1 MLSVSESS
9 SGESN
14 PEVETP
20 AMEYA
25 DLPQPLIAGVERLAL
40 DSPAAGPELADM
52 PTPKHKTFN
61 RPARLPIDNEP
72 RPLAGPRSPTKSTRS
87 GHPRWSNNLLNK
99 ALGAVARERSSAAKA
114 PASPS
119 SPTTPT
125 GKRWGPGHR
134 RNGSH
139 ASKASTTRGA

>member
-1 MLSVSESS
+1 MPSVSESS
-9 SGESN
+9 SGESD

-25 DLPQPLIAGVERLAL
+25 DLPQPLVAGVERLGL

-87 GHPRWSNNLLNK
+87 GRPRWSNNLLNK
-99 ALGAVARERSSAAKA
+99 ALAFDCVRVWAVCGHKWLPTFIVFILSMSV
-114 PASPS
+114 PAINIVWVILHTSL
-119 SPTTPT
+119 
-125 GKRWGPGHR
+125 
-134 RNGSH
+134 
-139 ASKASTTRGA
+139 